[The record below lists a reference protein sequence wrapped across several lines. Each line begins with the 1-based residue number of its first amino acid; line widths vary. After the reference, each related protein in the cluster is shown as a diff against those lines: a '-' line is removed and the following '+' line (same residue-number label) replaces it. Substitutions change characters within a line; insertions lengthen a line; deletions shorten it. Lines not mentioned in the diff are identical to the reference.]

1 MARTERREFDDLVN
15 AELRRAARFYVDT
28 LLPNMRRHL
37 PSSSSSSS
45 SSSSLHDDG
54 DGYDVD
60 IGRTS
65 YADAG
70 SSLLEAVAF
79 AITNAITYR
88 QILIRYEAFNWTFE
102 VVDERR
108 SSSSMRRSTR
118 YDGGRSTMEYDDHDD
133 ASYRDVRRMLNLDGI
148 EEMEK
153 SIVVG
158 AMERANERKLSSL
171 SSSSYDRAFSGRG
184 GVVVD
189 DDDDDDD
196 ASLPVEMTATDVED
210 LTAQVQS
217 FRCLLDRTVS
227 RDAAVRRD
235 AESGMRTVV
244 MRDRMLALF
253 SRIVDYLLID
263 LQRRGLISMRGRH
276 LKNEIEIIARW
287 RQSKDLTHFSYS
299 LDRGGAIKRGLGE
312 IREEN
317 VFPLVVLYIQ
327 SK

>member
-1 MARTERREFDDLVN
+1 
-15 AELRRAARFYVDT
+15 
-28 LLPNMRRHL
+28 
-37 PSSSSSSS
+37 
-45 SSSSLHDDG
+45 
-54 DGYDVD
+54 
-60 IGRTS
+60 
-65 YADAG
+65 
-70 SSLLEAVAF
+70 
-79 AITNAITYR
+79 
-88 QILIRYEAFNWTFE
+88 
-102 VVDERR
+102 
-108 SSSSMRRSTR
+108 
-118 YDGGRSTMEYDDHDD
+118 MEYDDHDD